1 MTEKIYITCA
11 AYRDGDEQVTMMD
24 GDPIE
29 LGFLTTVIVNAVRRE
44 FMKAGYSDFESKALI
59 IGGIEEFWG
68 KNTQQEV
75 EGK

>member
-11 AYRDGDEQVTMMD
+11 AYRNEDEQLTMME

-29 LGFLTTVIVNAVRRE
+29 LGFLTTVIVNAVMRE
-44 FMKAGYSDFESKALI
+44 FMKAGYSDFESKELI

-68 KNTQQEV
+68 ENTQREV
-75 EGK
+75 ERK